1 MSEVDKLLER
11 QSDEVMLAL
20 KDFFDKLNQ
29 LKNDLRI
36 DEKFIMYV

>member
-20 KDFFDKLNQ
+20 EDFFDKLNQ